1 MSKVAI
7 FTNEND
13 RVVLRHFKPHNLSK
27 SRQEEAALIIER
39 EDIPEPDTPDG
50 HKAIMYVKDGKIE
63 YEYEEQPERDDE
75 D

>member
-13 RVVLRHFKPHNLSK
+13 RVVLRHFKPHDLSK
-27 SRQEEAALIIER
+27 SRQEEASLITER

-50 HKAIMYVKDGKIE
+50 HKAVMYVKDGKIE
-63 YEYEEQPERDDE
+63 YKYEEQPERDDE
-75 D
+75 

>member
-27 SRQEEAALIIER
+27 SRKEEASLIIER
-39 EDIPEPDTPDG
+39 EDIPKPDTPDG
-50 HKAIMYVKDGKIE
+50 HKDVMYVKDGKIE
-63 YEYEEQPERDDE
+63 YEYEEQPERDGE